1 MNWDFFTGYMFGVL
15 VMSVLMSV
23 VLRWYWRKS

>member
-1 MNWDFFTGYMFGVL
+1 MNWDFFAGYMFGVL

-23 VLRWYWRKS
+23 VLRWYWRKP